1 MILHIVQHSGS
12 LGLSHTIL
20 FPRQVIHQDEVA
32 GRDRD
37 VSQPWHAHV
46 VFGERESTI
55 IVQLILAA
63 LVL

>member
-46 VFGERESTI
+46 VFGERKATNI
-55 IVQLILAA
+55 IVRLVLA